1 MSQIESSSRG
11 RNTNV
16 DLNLVP
22 FIDLMSVLITFLL
35 ISAVWTQ
42 VSMIQLGASFASP
55 KDDLQQEFKPPPL
68 EDLVFRLDVVAN
80 GYVVKI
86 GTETKP
92 IPKVNNEYNAVALI
106 AELTK
111 IKKKYPEKEG
121 VKIAISDD
129 IQYEHVITV
138 MDAGLKSGF
147 SPELLTGGPN

>member
-1 MSQIESSSRG
+1 MAHIESSGRG
-11 RNTNV
+11 RSTNV

-55 KDDLQQEFKPPPL
+55 RDTSQSEYKPPLL
-68 EDLVFRLDVVAN
+68 EDLVLRLDVVAN
-80 GYVVKI
+80 GYILKI
-86 GTETKP
+86 GGETKP
-92 IPKVNNEYNAVALI
+92 IPKLNSEYDTAVLI
-106 AELTK
+106 RELTK
-111 IKKKYPEKEG
+111 IKKMYPNKAG
-121 VKIAISDD
+121 IKIAILDD
-129 IQYEHVITV
+129 IIYEHVITV